1 MGRSENS
8 YLDFAENDYFFFRK
22 AYDSGNKGSALA
34 AIGQNICERYLKHT
48 VAEYAQP
55 ETEEEYHKTEKALR
69 THNLQILMRY
79 IHETMG
85 LSIPEE
91 MEEKLDRINGFYF
104 TTRYPGDDCF
114 IATEKDIDKANAAVE
129 SARRFTLKICKN
141 MGPSEG
147 HEI

>member
-1 MGRSENS
+1 MGWQ
-8 YLDFAENDYFFFRK
+8 
-22 AYDSGNKGSALA
+22 SA
-34 AIGQNICERYLKHT
+34 
-48 VAEYAQP
+48 
-55 ETEEEYHKTEKALR
+55 KALR

-129 SARRFTLKICKN
+129 SARRFTLEICKN